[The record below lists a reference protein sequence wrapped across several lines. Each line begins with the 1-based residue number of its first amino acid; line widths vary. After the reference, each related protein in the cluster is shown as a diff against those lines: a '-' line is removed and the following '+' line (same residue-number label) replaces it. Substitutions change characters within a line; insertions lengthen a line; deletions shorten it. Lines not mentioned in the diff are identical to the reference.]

1 MAKNLRLMSEQTLAN
16 DSHSNPLRVWSEWEW
31 HGLHSSPR
39 ILLKIVGLT
48 CIVSVFLT
56 ILTCYVC
63 KRYWKRSDSGDNQVY
78 RVSGNTSSS
87 PHVFP
92 LESLQPLNPNA
103 FFKSPEHVA
112 NLCGD
117 LALFSTSQTQPTQLR
132 AVFASS
138 RATPSALCSYQHNIN
153 NLNTSHSLIRPHR
166 NHEPPPPYQLS
177 VISGTATT
185 APTSVASVSGGSG
198 GVGGAGNSNT
208 DSVAV
213 NNVNNEMRSEQIC
226 VSPESDCNPREATNT
241 EVKIPLSECSHTSEP
256 QQSIAFDILPHHR
269 RDSGRHRTTHSGHSP
284 PQSRLLRR
292 MSQW

>member
-1 MAKNLRLMSEQTLAN
+1 MSIGVQF
-16 DSHSNPLRVWSEWEW
+16 
-31 HGLHSSPR
+31 GCSPR

-63 KRYWKRSDSGDNQVY
+63 KRYWKRSDSRDNQVY
-78 RVSGNTSSS
+78 RVSCNTSSS

-92 LESLQPLNPNA
+92 LESFQPLNPNA

-138 RATPSALCSYQHNIN
+138 RATPSALCSYQHNISN
-153 NLNTSHSLIRPHR
+153 NSQSLSLSRHR

-177 VISGTATT
+177 VISGNATT
-185 APTSVASVSGGSG
+185 TTSAASVSGQSG
-198 GVGGAGNSNT
+198 GGSSGAGVNVSANAANDNSNSNSICIT
-208 DSVAV
+208 
-213 NNVNNEMRSEQIC
+213 NNTETTSEQNC
-226 VSPESDCNPREATNT
+226 VSPESDCNSREAANT
-241 EVKIPLSECSHTSEP
+241 EVKIPLSMCSHNSEP
-256 QQSIAFDILPHHR
+256 QQSIAFDIHTHHT
-269 RDSGRHRTTHSGHSP
+269 RHSEHTNQ
-284 PQSRLLRR
+284 QSRALRR